1 MIQTYFT
8 KKDKSLK
15 KIENKIDEIKKV
27 IVIKYTV
34 EILQLKHKYFSFRNL
49 CLLYNKAIIKPIV
62 DEIMQFIIIILIKTS
77 MILFILSL
85 PEKVK
90 ITDGIN
96 EIVKLVFI
104 ILLKGTSKN

>member
-1 MIQTYFT
+1 MIQAYFT

-27 IVIKYTV
+27 ITIKYIV

-104 ILLKGTSKN
+104 ILLK

>member
-8 KKDKSLK
+8 KKDRIIKR
-15 KIENKIDEIKKV
+15 IEYKIDEIKKV
-27 IVIKYTV
+27 ITIKYIV

-77 MILFILSL
+77 MILFMLWL
-85 PEKVK
+85 PENVK
-90 ITDGIN
+90 IADGIN
-96 EIVKLVFI
+96 DIVKLVFI
-104 ILLKGTSKN
+104 ILVI